1 MDLIECLIPQNH
13 DEIMINCLWAIA
25 YFADG
30 GDDHIER
37 ILQMNKMSI
46 IIDLLSSNNSKMQ
59 AAAIRC
65 VGNLVCGESKVIRKM
80 IKEGL
85 LDALAITLNHSVK
98 TIRKETCWTL
108 SNILTETSDIIE
120 EIFVH
125 ENQFILKKLFELARE
140 DQPDVL
146 FYIF

>member
-1 MDLIECLIPQNH
+1 MDVIECLISKNN
-13 DEIMINCLWAIA
+13 DEIKLNCFWAIA
-25 YFADG
+25 HFAEG
-30 GDDHIER
+30 RNHQIQR
-37 ILQMNKMSI
+37 ILQMDIMSI
-46 IIDLLSSNNSKMQ
+46 IIGALSSNNPKMQ

-65 VGNLVCGESKVIRKM
+65 VGNLASGESKVIRKM

-98 TIRKETCWTL
+98 SIRKEICWTL

-120 EIFVH
+120 EVFVH
-125 ENQFILKKLFELARE
+125 ENQSILKKLFELARE